1 MRGLRIGHSVVPRI
15 GAHGK
20 DFDVDAQGTSPS
32 TVTLDTQ
39 ASGSSII
46 AATFGEFTRYSVG
59 ADSKGNTLSL
69 LETSG
74 YNGGLWPGFGLE
86 LYGKADASGGASHA
100 VSITK
105 LGGFEIQETTLI
117 VAEVIGGRTI
127 QDTSVVTRAAAGAG
141 VPYTSA
147 AVTVTGPAV
156 LLAVWGGDASGN
168 VSSMDVSPENGW
180 TVIESD
186 LRVSTAYIQAS
197 MAYKR
202 VTAAGDYTCTWTP
215 VGNQGAILAMAA
227 VQA

>member
-1 MRGLRIGHSVVPRI
+1 MRGLRIGHSVVPRL

-20 DFDVDAQGTSPS
+20 DFDVDAVGTSPS
-32 TVTLDTQ
+32 TVTIDTQ

-74 YNGGLWPGFGLE
+74 YAGGLWPGFGLE
-86 LYGKADASGGASHA
+86 LYGKANATGGSSHA

-105 LGGFEIQETTLI
+105 STGYEVQETTLM
-117 VAEVIGGRTI
+117 VAEVIGGATI
-127 QDTSVVTRAAAGAG
+127 QDTSVVARAAAGAG
-141 VPYTSA
+141 VAYTSA
-147 AVTVTGPAV
+147 PVTTTGPAI
-156 LLAVWGGDASGN
+156 LLAVWGGDGSGN
-168 VSSMDVSPENGW
+168 VSSQDANPEAGW
-180 TVIESD
+180 TLIEYD
-186 LRVSTAYIQAS
+186 FRVSTSYIQAAL
-197 MAYKR
+197 AYKR
-202 VTAAGDYTCTWTP
+202 VVAAGDYTCTWTP